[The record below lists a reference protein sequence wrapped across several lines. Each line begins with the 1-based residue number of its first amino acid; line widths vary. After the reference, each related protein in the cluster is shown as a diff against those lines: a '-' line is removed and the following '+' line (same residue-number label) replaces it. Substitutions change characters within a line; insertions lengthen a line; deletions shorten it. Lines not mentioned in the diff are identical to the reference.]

1 MLVAPVTGG
10 TMGAG
15 AFGGDERAVVEAHLR
30 RLDTP
35 ALTAFVA
42 DLWAARGFD
51 TELDGAVLRATQHG
65 ETQVVAVGAAAVRSA
80 EGGVDVVVDPAG
92 GTHEGSRGIDAAGLT
107 EQLWYAV
114 DRSVA
119 RRLCEQHLGDPPATL
134 SPPRRY
140 QLQWMLSRG
149 RSPTGV
155 AVAIVVLAGVAIV
168 AATGMGMVQTG
179 GTDSGTPTPSDTAST
194 PARPASVQS
203 GNWDTSAINQPLP
216 PGVSPDGISNLTAL
230 STAHSATLEG
240 RSYTLWR
247 DLSGSEIRDREVVGV
262 RRDIDTTV
270 EGDQYR
276 INTDEIAAGNR
287 TQLGVLYHDGQNSY
301 VAPTNESGVEVRQ
314 LGPLE
319 QREFYTQPPARLTES
334 LVETRL
340 STPTTELV
348 GTTERDGQELYR
360 LTGRGQPDWPAL
372 GSVEGYN
379 VTALVTL
386 EGFVREVTV
395 SYTVRSGTRLV
406 DVRRHLQYDRV
417 GETTVTPPVWYQT
430 TSDRTDVGG

>member
-1 MLVAPVTGG
+1 MLVAPVTGS
-10 TMGAG
+10 TMGVG
-15 AFGGDERAVVEAHLR
+15 AFSGDERAVVEAHLR

-35 ALTAFVA
+35 ALAALVA
-42 DLWAARGFD
+42 DLWVARGFD
-51 TELDGAVLRATQHG
+51 TELDGTVLRATRHG
-65 ETQVVAVGAAAVRSA
+65 ETQVVAIGAASVRSV
-80 EGGVDVVVDPAG
+80 ESTVDVVVDLSS
-92 GTHEGSRGIDAAGLT
+92 GTYEGSRVINAAGLT

-119 RRLCEQHLGDPPATL
+119 RQLCAQHLGDPPAAL
-134 SPPRRY
+134 SPPRWY
-140 QLQWMLSRG
+140 QLRLMLRRS
-149 RSPTGV
+149 RSPGGV
-155 AVAIVVLAGVAIV
+155 AVAIVVLAGVAVVV
-168 AATGMGMVQTG
+168 AAGLGMVQTG
-179 GTDSGTPTPSDTAST
+179 GTDAGTPTRADTASN
-194 PARPASVQS
+194 PAGPASVQS
-203 GNWDTSAINQPLP
+203 GDWDTSAINQPLP
-216 PGVSPDGISNLTAL
+216 PGIRPDGISNLTAL
-230 STAHSATLEG
+230 SSAHSAALEG

-276 INTDEIAAGNR
+276 IETDEIAAGNR

-301 VAPTNESGVEVRQ
+301 VAPTNESGAEFRQ
-314 LGPLE
+314 LGSLE
-319 QREFYTQPPARLTES
+319 QREFYTRPPARLTES

-340 STPTTELV
+340 STPTTDLT

-360 LTGRGQPDWPAL
+360 LTGRGQPDWPAI
-372 GSVEGYN
+372 GNVEGYN

-406 DVRRHLQYDRV
+406 DVRRDIQYDRV
-417 GETTVTPPVWYQT
+417 GETTVTPPAWYQT
-430 TSDRTDVGG
+430 TGDRTDVGG